1 MVTASF
7 PKSGKRSLLF
17 LNSESGFH
25 MGSAATLLAVIGE
38 VQGFESKAMRASYGG
53 IALLRSLSPSA
64 LSAFLGEPGARYIGS
79 LSLLESQ
86 KTR

>member
-1 MVTASF
+1 
-7 PKSGKRSLLF
+7 
-17 LNSESGFH
+17 

-64 LSAFLGEPGARYIGS
+64 LSAFLGEPGARYTPRGHRLRFCRTH
-79 LSLLESQ
+79 LSHGDEVAVLRESAP
-86 KTR
+86 